1 MKIGMT
7 LPVMEP
13 GLTRKDLEAWTKQ
26 IDQGPW
32 SHIALGE
39 RILFSNP
46 EFISTLSAVAA
57 WTNRVEIIA
66 TISVLTMH
74 DPVLSAKQFATIDML
89 SEGRFTLGVGVGGRE
104 EDYEAI
110 GANWSHRRW
119 RLLAEKVKTMQ
130 SIWSKDIHS
139 ELGPELFSA
148 KGPEILAGA
157 VGPKAME
164 MAADYSDGLA
174 GFSFNADIEEIKDSF
189 NRVVNAFADSKKSPR
204 LVTSFWFGLGQN
216 SRQDIQI
223 HLNRYLGWM
232 GEDLASELSKTAGLA
247 GSERDL
253 KEFLLQ
259 IKEAGA
265 TDVLLVPTS
274 KDIRSIKGSR
284 RNNSF
289 YLIKLFE
296 IKD

>member
-74 DPVLSAKQFATIDML
+74 DPLLSAKQFATIDML

-119 RLLAEKVKTMQ
+119 RLLAERVKTMQ

-174 GFSFNADIEEIKDSF
+174 GFSFNADIKEIKDSF

-247 GSERDL
+247 SSERDL

-274 KDIRSIKGSR
+274 KDINQLKAAEEIIASI
-284 RNNSF
+284 
-289 YLIKLFE
+289 
-296 IKD
+296 